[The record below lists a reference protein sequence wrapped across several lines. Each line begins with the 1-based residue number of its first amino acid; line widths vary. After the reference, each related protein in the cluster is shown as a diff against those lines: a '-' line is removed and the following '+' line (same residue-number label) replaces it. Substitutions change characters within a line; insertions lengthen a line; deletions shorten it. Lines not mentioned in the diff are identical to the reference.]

1 VAADRAHA
9 REPLRELIRRAH
21 YGWVVAAAAF
31 VALLIASGV
40 RATPTILIEP
50 LDEELGWRVDQVSL
64 AISINLVLFGLMAPF
79 SAALMERFGVRRVV
93 AAALAATAAGT
104 AATIGMSAL
113 WQLTLLWGVVIGA
126 ATGCLSSPLA
136 AVVATR
142 WFVRRRGLVTGVLSA
157 AYATG
162 QLIFLPV
169 LAVLVRDAG
178 WRWASAAVAI
188 SAAAAVPVVVAL
200 LRERPADLGIP
211 PYGSEEVEPPAAAGG
226 NPFAATAAGLVVGL
240 RSRAF
245 WLLAG
250 TFFVCGATTVG
261 VIGTHL
267 IPAAHD
273 HGIGEVQ
280 AAGLL
285 AAIGVFDILGVTA
298 SGWLTDRWDARQL
311 LFAFYALR
319 GLSLFFL
326 PFVLGTSQAG
336 LAAFVVVF
344 GLDWVATVPPTVAL
358 TVEAFGRERAGVIF
372 GWIFAAHQLGAAA
385 AAWAAGAVRA
395 AAESYE
401 VAFMG
406 AGLLGV
412 AAAFMALGIA
422 SRGRPAAA
430 APLPM

>member
-1 VAADRAHA
+1 MAADRTYA

-40 RATPTILIEP
+40 RATPTILIGP
-50 LDEELGWRVDQVSL
+50 LDEEFGWDVNQVSL
-64 AISINLVLFGLMAPF
+64 AISVNLVLFGLMAPF

-136 AVVATR
+136 AIVATR
-142 WFVRRRGLVTGVLSA
+142 WFAQRRGLVTGVLSA

-162 QLIFLPV
+162 QLIFLPI
-169 LAVLVRDAG
+169 LAVLVRDGG

-188 SAAAAVPVVVAL
+188 SAAAAVPVAVAL

-211 PYGSEEVEPPAAAGG
+211 PYGAKAVEPRAAAGG

-285 AAIGVFDILGVTA
+285 AAIGVFDILGVMA

-326 PFVLGTSQAG
+326 PFVLGTSAAG

-358 TVEAFGRERAGVIF
+358 TVEAFGRERAGVVF

-385 AAWAAGAVRA
+385 AAWGAGTVRA

-401 VAFMG
+401 IAFMG

-430 APLPM
+430 APMPM